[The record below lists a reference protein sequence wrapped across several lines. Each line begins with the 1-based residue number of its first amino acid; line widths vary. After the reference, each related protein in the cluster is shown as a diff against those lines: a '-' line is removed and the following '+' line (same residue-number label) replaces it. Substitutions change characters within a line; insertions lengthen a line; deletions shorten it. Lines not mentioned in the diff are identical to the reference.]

1 MAKNTYT
8 DFRIESRG
16 RTYYL
21 RKKYSRAGSWLRIT
35 IRTQRGGKGS
45 KLKEVEGNIRNGES
59 EIELLHKLHKKIKFQ
74 FVILQDIPE
83 LPK

>member
-1 MAKNTYT
+1 MANISYK
-8 DFRIESRG
+8 DFKIENKG

-21 RKKYSRAGSWLRIT
+21 RKKLERRGAWMTLT
-35 IRTQRGGKGS
+35 IRTQRAGKGTR
-45 KLKEVEGNIRNGES
+45 KAQVKGNIRSQFS
-59 EIELLHKLHKKIKFQ
+59 EIELLHKLYKKFKFQ

>member
-1 MAKNTYT
+1 MTNISYE
-8 DFRIESRG
+8 DFRIESKG

-21 RKKYSRAGSWLRIT
+21 RKKLERRGAWVTIS
-35 IRTQRGGKGS
+35 IRTQRGGKGT
-45 KLKEVEGNIRNGES
+45 KKAEVKGNIRNEFS
-59 EIELLHKLHKKIKFQ
+59 EIELLHRLYRKFKFQ

>member
-1 MAKNTYT
+1 MANITYQ
-8 DFRIESRG
+8 DFRIEIKG

-21 RKKYSRAGSWLRIT
+21 RKKYSKSGAWVTLT
-35 IRTQRGGKGS
+35 IRTQRGGRGS
-45 KLKEVEGNIRNGES
+45 KIAAVEGNIRTQES
-59 EIELLHKLHKKIKFQ
+59 EVELLHKLHKKKRFQ